1 MARKKLAVK
10 SSYNMNKQ
18 SKAERHFV
26 DAYNSYG
33 DAIFRFCFFRVYDR
47 ERAKEIMQD
56 VFMRTWDYQSR
67 GNRIKNI
74 RAFLYTTA
82 RNIIIDESRKQKDI
96 SLELL
101 QNSGF
106 EPVDKLDLAHLARQ
120 MDMLETIH
128 LIDEKYKEPIILR
141 YIDGFSIK
149 EIARLIGE
157 SENVISVRIHRGL
170 KQLREILAK
179 NL

>member
-1 MARKKLAVK
+1 MD
-10 SSYNMNKQ
+10 KQ
-18 SKAERHFV
+18 SKAEQNFT

-33 DAIFRFCFFRVYDR
+33 DAIFRFCFFRIYDR
-47 ERAKEIMQD
+47 ERAKEIMQE
-56 VFMRTWDYQSR
+56 VFMRTWDYQTR

-106 EPVDKLDLAHLARQ
+106 EPVDKLDLAHLSEQ

-128 LIDEKYKEPIILR
+128 RLDEKYKEAIILR
-141 YIDGFSIK
+141 YVDGFSIK
-149 EIARLIGE
+149 EIARIIGE

-170 KQLREILAK
+170 KQLREILAE
-179 NL
+179 NI